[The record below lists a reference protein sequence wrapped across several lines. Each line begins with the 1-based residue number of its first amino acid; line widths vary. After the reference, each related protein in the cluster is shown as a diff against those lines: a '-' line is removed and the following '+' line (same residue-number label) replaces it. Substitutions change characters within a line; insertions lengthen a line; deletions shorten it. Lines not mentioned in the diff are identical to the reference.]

1 MEEIGYTDALLDVRS
16 SRVRSLLGIHTDKD
30 DHHLKPESGSES
42 SSQQPTQSLSANSAA
57 AGYCINVLYASPAS
71 PEAYEPMWSPKSSL
85 KWFSIKLFW
94 EGNLSL
100 Q

>member
-1 MEEIGYTDALLDVRS
+1 MVARLLTLLLYIYDCRYLEEIGYTDALLDVRS

-57 AGYCINVLYASPAS
+57 AGYGIS
-71 PEAYEPMWSPKSSL
+71 
-85 KWFSIKLFW
+85 
-94 EGNLSL
+94 
-100 Q
+100 